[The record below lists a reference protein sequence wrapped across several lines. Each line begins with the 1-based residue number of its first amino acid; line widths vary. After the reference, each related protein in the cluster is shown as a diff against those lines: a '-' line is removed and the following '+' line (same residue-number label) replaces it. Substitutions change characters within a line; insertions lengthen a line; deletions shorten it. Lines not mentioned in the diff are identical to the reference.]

1 MMKWDKLGE
10 ECGVVGIYTNDAL
23 HIAPMTC
30 YGLIA
35 LQHRG
40 QESAGIA
47 VKNDNGIKYYK
58 DMGLVQEV
66 FSSETLSKLTGTA
79 SVGHVRYSTTGDSNV
94 ANAQPLVVKYRGGS
108 IALAHNGNLVN
119 AGDIRNRMEDDGAI
133 FQTSIDSEVIAALIA
148 RSYRLGLKEGLIS
161 ALEQLR
167 GSFALTV
174 LFEDKL
180 IGVRD
185 ANGLRPLSLGRLPDG
200 GYVLASETCALD
212 VLNADFVRD
221 IEPGEVV
228 MIDEN
233 GIESFRFAPAGRRA
247 VCAFEY
253 VYFARP
259 DSNIDG
265 VNVYMSRRNAGRILA
280 EEHPVEADLVI
291 GVPDSGNSG
300 AIGYSEASGIP
311 LGIGLIKNKYLGR
324 TFIQPDQKMRELSV
338 SLKLNALK
346 ENIAGKRLVMIDDSI
361 VRGTTS
367 KRIVEMLRKAGAR
380 EIHMRIT
387 SPPVAYPCYYGIDTP
402 SRQQLVGAQLS
413 VEEIGKRIGVDSLGY
428 LSIEGLQSAIG
439 LKATPLLSEMPLDAD
454 GRGISLEGLSD
465 AGICQAC
472 FDGDYPT
479 DVPLEANKFQF
490 EKQ

>member
-1 MMKWDKLGE
+1 MGMLKWDKLGE
-10 ECGVVGIYTNDAL
+10 ECGVIGLYTKDAR
-23 HIAPMTC
+23 HIAPMAC

-66 FSSETLSKLTGTA
+66 FSGDTLSKLSGTA
-79 SVGHVRYSTTGDSNV
+79 AVGHVRYSTTGDSNV

-119 AGDIRNRMEDDGAI
+119 AGVLRNTMEDDGAM

-148 RSYRLGLKEGLIS
+148 RSYKLGLKEGLIS
-161 ALEQLR
+161 ALTELR
-167 GSFALTV
+167 GSFALTI
-174 LFEDKL
+174 LYEDKL

-185 ANGLRPLSLGRLPDG
+185 TNGLRPLSIGRLPDG
-200 GYVLASETCALD
+200 GYVIASETCALD
-212 VLNADFVRD
+212 VLNADFIRD
-221 IEPGEVV
+221 VNAGEVV
-228 MIDEN
+228 MIDDN
-233 GIESFRFAPAGRRA
+233 GIESFQFAPASRRA

-265 VNVYMSRRNAGRILA
+265 VNVYMSRRNAGRRLA
-280 EEHPVEADLVI
+280 LEHPVEADLVI
-291 GVPDSGNSG
+291 GVPDSGTSG
-300 AIGYSEASGIP
+300 AIGFSEASGIP
-311 LGIGLIKNKYLGR
+311 MGIGLIKNKYLGR

-346 ENIAGKRLVMIDDSI
+346 ENISGKRLVLLDDSI

-367 KRIVEMLRKAGAR
+367 KRIVAMLRKAGAT
-380 EIHMRIT
+380 EVHMRIT

-402 SRQQLVGAQLS
+402 SRQQLIGARMS
-413 VEEIGKRIGVDSLGY
+413 VEDIANKIGVDSLGY
-428 LSIEGLQSAIG
+428 LSIEGLKESIG
-439 LKATPLLSEMPLDAD
+439 LEATPLLEKLPDGSEKLN
-454 GRGISLEGLSD
+454 EHT
-465 AGICQAC
+465 ICKAC
-472 FDGDYPT
+472 FNGDYPT
-479 DVPLEANKFQF
+479 DVPDEADKFMF
-490 EKQ
+490 EKL

>member
-1 MMKWDKLGE
+1 MCEMKWDKLGE
-10 ECGVVGIYTNDAL
+10 ECGVIGLYTSDAD
-23 HIAPMTC
+23 HIASMAC

-47 VKNDNGIKYYK
+47 VKNDSIKYYK

-66 FSSETLSKLTGTA
+66 FSNETLAKLHGTA
-79 SVGHVRYSTTGDSNV
+79 AVGHVRYSTTGDSNV

-119 AGDIRNRMEDDGAI
+119 IGKIRDRLEDDGAI

-148 RSYRLGLKEGLIS
+148 RNFKLGLKEGLTD
-161 ALEQLR
+161 ALKQLQ
-167 GSFALTV
+167 GSFSLTI

-185 ANGLRPLSLGRLPDG
+185 TNGLRPLILGQLADG
-200 GYVLASETCALD
+200 GYVLASESCALD
-212 VLNADFVRD
+212 VLSAAPIRD
-221 IEPGEVV
+221 VEPGEVIL
-228 MIDEN
+228 IDDK
-233 GIESFRFAPAGRRA
+233 GIESFQFAPAARRA

-259 DSNIDG
+259 DSTIDG
-265 VNVYMSRRNAGRILA
+265 VNVYMSRRNAGRTLA
-280 EEHPVEADLVI
+280 IEHPIEADVVI
-291 GVPDSGNSG
+291 GVPDSGTSG

-338 SLKLNALK
+338 HLKLNVLK
-346 ENIAGKRLVMIDDSI
+346 ENIAGKRVVMIDDSI

-367 KRIVEMLRKAGAR
+367 KKIVQMLRDAGAK
-380 EIHMRIT
+380 EVHMRIT
-387 SPPVAYPCYYGIDTP
+387 SPPVAYPCFYGIDTP
-402 SRQQLVGAQLS
+402 SRQNLVGAQMT
-413 VEEIGKRIGVDSLGY
+413 VEEIGKRIGVDTLGY
-428 LSIEGLQSAIG
+428 LSPDGLKKAIG
-439 LKATPLLSEMPLDAD
+439 LKATPLLDAVPNPEALSE
-454 GRGISLEGLSD
+454 S
-465 AGICQAC
+465 GICLAC
-472 FDGDYPT
+472 FNGDYPT
-479 DVPLEANKFQF
+479 AVPESADKFQF
-490 EKQ
+490 EKR